1 MGPSNHEIMKQ
12 RMLLFFTVLTQMVVG
27 QEISFQSW
35 DELSKYVNQHGTLE
49 QISQKQLDLAELTEK
64 AAVANVFNP
73 RIPITGSAINNTQ
86 LPVSFIPAEAF
97 GGPVGSFREITLGQP
112 YITSFTA
119 TPQFDIIN
127 VAKWQEVKLAKAN
140 TQWVAAEIALNKK
153 KLLEQ
158 TNALYCNILL
168 YQQQEKI
175 LSRFVEMADSLVFI
189 LENKHSEG
197 LVRIQDLNDAKVY
210 QIQQT
215 NALRNVQNA
224 LQHQLGTLSGIC
236 QREVTIEIP
245 KDTLLL
251 EQKAT
256 SLGDAE
262 VKYALFKYQY
272 AALNQR
278 VAVYDQLPVLSF
290 QSSLAYQNNSHS
302 RWVDPANRWIY
313 SSFIGMK
320 IAWDFPTNAVKY
332 TNVRSKK
339 LNAEIQA
346 LSWEEEK
353 RNTAIRNQQ
362 VSADYQKALGDY
374 QSALEILAL
383 DKNTFF
389 HQSALFQK
397 DLIPL
402 DKLLQSQKKWLAS
415 ELDGVN
421 ARVNMIFQK
430 NKISINNAD

>member
-1 MGPSNHEIMKQ
+1 
-12 RMLLFFTVLTQMVVG
+12 
-27 QEISFQSW
+27 
-35 DELSKYVNQHGTLE
+35 
-49 QISQKQLDLAELTEK
+49 
-64 AAVANVFNP
+64 
-73 RIPITGSAINNTQ
+73 
-86 LPVSFIPAEAF
+86 
-97 GGPVGSFREITLGQP
+97 
-112 YITSFTA
+112 
-119 TPQFDIIN
+119 
-127 VAKWQEVKLAKAN
+127 
-140 TQWVAAEIALNKK
+140 
-153 KLLEQ
+153 
-158 TNALYCNILL
+158 
-168 YQQQEKI
+168 
-175 LSRFVEMADSLVFI
+175 
-189 LENKHSEG
+189 
-197 LVRIQDLNDAKVY
+197 
-210 QIQQT
+210 
-215 NALRNVQNA
+215 
-224 LQHQLGTLSGIC
+224 
-236 QREVTIEIP
+236 
-245 KDTLLL
+245 LL

-374 QSALEILAL
+374 QSALEILSL